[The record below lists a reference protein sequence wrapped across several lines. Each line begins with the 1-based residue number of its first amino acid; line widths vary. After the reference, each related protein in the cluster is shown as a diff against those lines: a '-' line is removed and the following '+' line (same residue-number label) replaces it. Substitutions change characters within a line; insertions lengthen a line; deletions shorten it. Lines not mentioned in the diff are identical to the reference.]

1 MRNNTITVLGL
12 MGQSVFM
19 ELDHFHSNGETVH
32 CRSLYI
38 EPGGKG
44 CNQAVAA
51 KRLGADV
58 NFIATLGDDDYGR
71 LSRDFLVREG
81 IEACTQF
88 VTGRQ
93 TAYACIL
100 TDSYGENRV
109 TVFSGAAGCLGA
121 EQVNKYRD
129 KIRGSDILLLNLEYP
144 MEANLQALD
153 IAAKDG
159 VRVIVNP
166 APYSG
171 ESIRELSRAW
181 LITPNRQEAAAMA
194 GLSQDVS
201 PEELALALR
210 DLGFPRL
217 ILTLGS
223 KGALLLEDGHLEML
237 SAEKRQAVDTTG
249 AGDCFNGALAASLAR
264 GHSLRDSAHFAV
276 KASGLSVE
284 KRYVMKSLPHL
295 GELE

>member
-1 MRNNTITVLGL
+1 
-12 MGQSVFM
+12 
-19 ELDHFHSNGETVH
+19 
-32 CRSLYI
+32 
-38 EPGGKG
+38 
-44 CNQAVAA
+44 
-51 KRLGADV
+51 
-58 NFIATLGDDDYGR
+58 
-71 LSRDFLVREG
+71 
-81 IEACTQF
+81 
-88 VTGRQ
+88 
-93 TAYACIL
+93 
-100 TDSYGENRV
+100 
-109 TVFSGAAGCLGA
+109 
-121 EQVNKYRD
+121 
-129 KIRGSDILLLNLEYP
+129 
-144 MEANLQALD
+144 
-153 IAAKDG
+153 
-159 VRVIVNP
+159 
-166 APYSG
+166 
-171 ESIRELSRAW
+171 
-181 LITPNRQEAAAMA
+181 MA

-217 ILTLGS
+217 IITLGS